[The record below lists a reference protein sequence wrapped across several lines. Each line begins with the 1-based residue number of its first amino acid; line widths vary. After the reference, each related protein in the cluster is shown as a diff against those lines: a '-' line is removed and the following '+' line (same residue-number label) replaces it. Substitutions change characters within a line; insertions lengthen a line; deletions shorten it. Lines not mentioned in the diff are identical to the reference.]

1 MQRHINGCMR
11 DTRDT
16 RRGTRAGTSA
26 GLVLL
31 AALLLLPASMQAAAQ
46 SDGSG
51 TGTGSSN
58 GDGPAL
64 WHFEAGGRDVY
75 LFGTIHLMKSGVSWF
90 DQRIEEAFSE
100 AETLVVELDP
110 TGMSRQEQRRVIR
123 RFALLPEGEQLSD
136 TVSEERMERLMELL
150 SPMGIPRQTVERWE
164 AWYAGLTVVGL
175 SARQAGFAAQ
185 HGVERRLL
193 EEAQAA
199 EMEIRELEGFTEQ
212 MELFDGLSS
221 SESAYFLADALE
233 EHRKV
238 AELFGKLK
246 RYWMN
251 QDLEALEELVAES
264 QKENPSFYE
273 TVYAERNRDWAE
285 TIEKMAAEGSGEPG
299 DLFVAVGTA
308 HFVGDSS
315 LPELLRERG
324 YELTRH

>member
-1 MQRHINGCMR
+1 
-11 DTRDT
+11 
-16 RRGTRAGTSA
+16 
-26 GLVLL
+26 
-31 AALLLLPASMQAAAQ
+31 
-46 SDGSG
+46 
-51 TGTGSSN
+51 
-58 GDGPAL
+58 
-64 WHFEAGGRDVY
+64 
-75 LFGTIHLMKSGVSWF
+75 
-90 DQRIEEAFSE
+90 
-100 AETLVVELDP
+100 VV
-110 TGMSRQEQRRVIR
+110 R
-123 RFALLPEGEQLSD
+123 RFALLPEGEKLSD
-136 TVSEERMERLMELL
+136 TVSEERVERLMELL
-150 SPMGIPRQTVERWE
+150 SPTGIPRQTVERWE

-193 EEAQAA
+193 EEAQASG
-199 EMEIRELEGFTEQ
+199 MEIRELEGFTEQ

-221 SESAYFLADALE
+221 SESVYFLADALE

-246 RYWMN
+246 RYWMD
-251 QDLEALEELVAES
+251 QDLNALEELVAES

-273 TVYAERNRDWAE
+273 TVYAERNRDWVEA
-285 TIEKMAAEGSGEPG
+285 IEKMAAKGSRETG